1 MARTSKSRGKTPFQM
16 RSGNASPYKFL
27 GKLFGGGGGGS
38 KVGSILG
45 GIAAGPMGAIM
56 GGKLGGGQPQGTMS
70 AEGTP
75 AAQKT
80 IVGGGTVDAPPMV
93 KRGKKKQKK
102 SRGGAKKRLDQAER
116 QSLGKGE
123 KTFDE
128 KVAAG
133 EIKDDVEAR
142 KRHYSKLGLYD
153 GAGGSSHKDH
163 NLMSAENEAKLTPQ
177 QKANFANIRAKRDA
191 EWKAQDPEKRKGDSL
206 YSGVAEKEEGK
217 WGNTENPYDSGQL
230 TSETPMAK
238 KGYTPY
244 TKPEYSSP
252 MKAADATLV
261 RGAYDAASGK
271 GSAKYAVTAQSRAIS
286 EMTQSGAIA
295 RLRAEK
301 KKRKATSMRAQKRQ
315 AKDVM
320 KFDKWLDKKQDK
332 KRYS

>member
-1 MARTSKSRGKTPFQM
+1 MIKR
-16 RSGNASPYKFL
+16 
-27 GKLFGGGGGGS
+27 GS
-38 KVGSILG
+38 K
-45 GIAAGPMGAIM
+45 
-56 GGKLGGGQPQGTMS
+56 K
-70 AEGTP
+70 
-75 AAQKT
+75 KNK
-80 IVGGGTVDAPPMV
+80 
-93 KRGKKKQKK
+93 KRK
-102 SRGGAKKRLDQAER
+102 GGAKKRLDEAER

-133 EIKDDVEAR
+133 EIKDDVDAR

-177 QKANFANIRAKRDA
+177 QRANFAHIRAKKDA

-206 YSGVAEKEEGK
+206 YSGVAEKEPGLWE
-217 WGNTENPYDSGQL
+217 NTTNTYDSS
-230 TSETPMAK
+230 SETPMEK
-238 KGYTPY
+238 RGYTPY

-286 EMTQSGAIA
+286 EMTQSAAQIVGK
-295 RLRAEK
+295 LRAERK
-301 KKRKATSMRAQKRQ
+301 RRKAASMRAQKRH
-315 AKDVM
+315 AKDAM

>member
-56 GGKLGGGQPQGTMS
+56 GNKMGGGQAQGTMS

-80 IVGGGTVDAPPMV
+80 IVGGGTVDAAPMV
-93 KRGKKKQKK
+93 KRGKKKQKYI
-102 SRGGAKKRLDQAER
+102 RGGARKRLNEAEKK
-116 QSLGKGE
+116 SLGKGE
-123 KTFDE
+123 KTWDE

-133 EIKDDVEAR
+133 EVKDDDEAR

-177 QKANFANIRAKRDA
+177 QKANFANIRAKKDA

-230 TSETPMAK
+230 TSETPMARR
-238 KGYTPY
+238 
-244 TKPEYSSP
+244 SP

-286 EMTQSGAIA
+286 EMTRSASQAIA

-320 KFDKWLDKKQDK
+320 KLDKWLDKKQSK

>member
-56 GGKLGGGQPQGTMS
+56 GNKMGGGQAQGTMS

-80 IVGGGTVDAPPMV
+80 IVGGGTVDAAPMV

-102 SRGGAKKRLDQAER
+102 SRGGARKRLNEAEKK
-116 QSLGKGE
+116 SLGKGE
-123 KTFDE
+123 KTWDE

-133 EIKDDVEAR
+133 EVKDDDEAR

-163 NLMSAENEAKLTPQ
+163 NLMSAENEAK
-177 QKANFANIRAKRDA
+177 
-191 EWKAQDPEKRKGDSL
+191 WKAQDPEKRKGDSL

-230 TSETPMAK
+230 TSETPMARR
-238 KGYTPY
+238 
-244 TKPEYSSP
+244 SP

-286 EMTQSGAIA
+286 EMTRSASQAIA

-320 KFDKWLDKKQDK
+320 KLDKWLDKKQSK